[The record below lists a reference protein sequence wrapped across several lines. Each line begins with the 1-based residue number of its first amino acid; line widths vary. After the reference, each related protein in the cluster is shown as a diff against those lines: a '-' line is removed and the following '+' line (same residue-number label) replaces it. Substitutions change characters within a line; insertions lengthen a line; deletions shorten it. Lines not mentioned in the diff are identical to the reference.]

1 MLSVEEIKSF
11 IQNDAASKR
20 KQHAR
25 EGERYYDGNHDI
37 RKYRIFY
44 FDADGKLKEDKT
56 RSNIQI
62 SHPFFTE
69 HVDQETQYLLSG
81 EGGIFRSD
89 DTKLQD
95 KLDEYFNENEDFLAE
110 LYDVVEGCIKKGF
123 EYAYAYKKND
133 GENGRISFKCA
144 DSIGVIEVRE
154 EETQD
159 HCKYVIYWM
168 VDRIGKDN
176 KKIKRIQVWDDKQT
190 YYYVQ
195 ENDGQIIPDKSQ
207 QHNPRPH
214 VLYTKDGDENTYFEG
229 FGFIPFFRLDNCKKQ
244 FSGLK
249 PIKDLIDD
257 YDLMNCGL
265 SDNIQDTAEALYVV
279 KGFKGNNLD
288 ELMTNIKAKKHIG
301 VSENGGVEIRTIDIP
316 YQARQA
322 KMELDEK
329 NIYRFGMAF
338 NSAQVGDGNI
348 TNIVIRSRYT
358 LLDLKC
364 HKLKIRLKQFL
375 RKLLKPV
382 LDEINAEEGTDYQ
395 QKDVYFSIEPEIP
408 TNELENAQIALAE
421 AQKRQTEI
429 NTLLNIEQQLGNEKM
444 MELIAEQLDLDWEE
458 LKSEI
463 PKPEDT
469 DPYGAGNVPTI
480 PSTVPKEGV
489 TIE

>member
-25 EGERYYDGNHDI
+25 EGERYYEGNHDI

-69 HVDQETQYLLSG
+69 HVDQETQYILSG
-81 EGGIFRSD
+81 EGPIFRSD
-89 DTKLQD
+89 VPALQE

-144 DSIGVIEVRE
+144 DSIGVIEVRK
-154 EETQD
+154 EETED
-159 HCKYVIYWM
+159 HCEYVIYWR

-176 KKIKRIQVWDDKQT
+176 KKIKRIQVWDKEQT
-190 YYYVQ
+190 FYYVQ
-195 ENDGQIIPDKSQ
+195 ENDGQIILDKSQ
-207 QHNPRPH
+207 EHNPRPH
-214 VLYTKDGDENTYFEG
+214 VLYTKDGDESTYFEG

-257 YDLMNCGL
+257 YDIMNCGL

-288 ELMTNIKAKKHIG
+288 ELMHNIKAKKHIG

-358 LLDLKC
+358 LLDLKS

-375 RKLLKPV
+375 RKMLKPV
-382 LDEINAEEGTDYQ
+382 LDEINAEHGTDYQ
-395 QKDVYFSIEPEIP
+395 QKDVYFVIEPEIP

-429 NTLLNIEQQLGNEKM
+429 NTLLNLSQQLGNDKM
-444 MELIAEQLDLDWEE
+444 MELVAEQLDLDWEE
-458 LKSEI
+458 LKDQI
-463 PKPEDT
+463 PKPEDD
-469 DPYGAGNVPTI
+469 DPYGLESIPTL
-480 PSTVPKEGV
+480 PDEEGGV
-489 TIE
+489 IE

>member
-25 EGERYYDGNHDI
+25 EGERYYEGNHDI

-89 DTKLQD
+89 NPALQD

-123 EYAYAYKKND
+123 EYAYAYQKNN
-133 GENGRISFKCA
+133 GENGMISFKCA

-159 HCKYVIYWM
+159 NCKYVIYWM
-168 VDRIGKDN
+168 IDRIGKDN

-195 ENDGQIIPDKSQ
+195 ENDGQIILDKSQ
-207 QHNPRPH
+207 KINPRPH

-229 FGFIPFFRLDNCKKQ
+229 FGFIPFLRLDNCKKQ

-382 LDEINAEEGTDYQ
+382 LDEINANEGTDYQ

-408 TNELENAQIALAE
+408 TNELENAQIALTE

-429 NTLLNIEQQLGNEKM
+429 NTLLDLQQHLGNDKM

-458 LKSEI
+458 LKGEI
-463 PKPEDT
+463 PKPEEN
-469 DPYGAGNVPTI
+469 DPYDMGDVPTI
-480 PSTVPKEGV
+480 PPTSHEEGV

>member
-11 IQNDAASKR
+11 IQNDAASK
-20 KQHAR
+20 KKKHAR
-25 EGERYYDGNHDI
+25 EGERYYEGNHDI

-69 HVDQETQYLLSG
+69 HVDQETQYILSG
-81 EGGIFRSD
+81 EGPIFRSD
-89 DTKLQD
+89 VPALQE

-133 GENGRISFKCA
+133 GENGRINFKCA

-154 EETQD
+154 EETED
-159 HCKYVIYWM
+159 HCEYVIYWR

-176 KKIKRIQVWDDKQT
+176 KKIKRIQVWDKEQT
-190 YYYVQ
+190 FYYVQ

-207 QHNPRPH
+207 KHNPRPH

-244 FSGLK
+244 FSGLN

-257 YDLMNCGL
+257 YDIMNCGL

-288 ELMTNIKAKKHIG
+288 ELMHNIKAKKHIG

-358 LLDLKC
+358 LLDLKS

-382 LDEINAEEGTDYQ
+382 LDEINAEHGTDYQ
-395 QKDVYFSIEPEIP
+395 QKDVYFVIEPEIP

-421 AQKRQTEI
+421 AQTRQTEI
-429 NTLLNIEQQLGNEKM
+429 NTLKNIQQDLGSEKM
-444 MELIAEQLDLDWEE
+444 MELVAEQLDLDWEE
-458 LKSEI
+458 LKDQI
-463 PKPEDT
+463 PKSEDD
-469 DPYGAGNVPTI
+469 DPYALEDVPT
-480 PSTVPKEGV
+480 VPNEEGV
-489 TIE
+489 VIE